1 MKKIKILFFAALFL
15 CSCQKNE
22 YQLTL
27 EVSDDFNGATAY
39 LAKQVGREVVFTDS
53 VLVDN
58 GIATFKG
65 MQDTA
70 LFRTIVLSQESKRT
84 FVAPVVLEKGTIR
97 VDFTNGVATV
107 SGTSNNDVLQKYL
120 LLEQQYNPLF
130 EELITEYFKT
140 EETNIGKRNSIE
152 NQYDVLETEY
162 NEKVISFID
171 ENLNNV
177 AGAYAFVQIY
187 RSLSDEEQIGLLD
200 KAGELFLI
208 QPEIARIAA
217 RLEIVKKVAV
227 GNVFVDLTM
236 RDPQGNKVH
245 LSDFAGK
252 GNYLVV
258 DFWASWCG
266 PCRRAMPELK
276 RIYET
281 YKEKGVDVVGISFD
295 NDEQAWISGIQALEL
310 PWHQMSDLKGWE
322 SLGSSVYGVNAIPHL
337 MLLGPDGTI
346 LAKQLNDASLEEK
359 LQEIFR

>member
-39 LAKQVGREVVFTDS
+39 LAKQVGRDVVFTDS

-65 MQDTA
+65 VQDTA

-187 RSLSDEEQIGLLD
+187 R
-200 KAGELFLI
+200 
-208 QPEIARIAA
+208 
-217 RLEIVKKVAV
+217 
-227 GNVFVDLTM
+227 
-236 RDPQGNKVH
+236 
-245 LSDFAGK
+245 
-252 GNYLVV
+252 
-258 DFWASWCG
+258 
-266 PCRRAMPELK
+266 
-276 RIYET
+276 
-281 YKEKGVDVVGISFD
+281 
-295 NDEQAWISGIQALEL
+295 
-310 PWHQMSDLKGWE
+310 
-322 SLGSSVYGVNAIPHL
+322 
-337 MLLGPDGTI
+337 
-346 LAKQLNDASLEEK
+346 
-359 LQEIFR
+359 